1 MSDIVCK
8 LVCVFYDNLLVERYL
23 VRSCCVDDFCK
34 NMYSREDVMFC
45 IIKDMQLMKES
56 VRFVQIF
63 YWAFGWRAY

>member
-45 IIKDMQLMKES
+45 VIKDM
-56 VRFVQIF
+56 
-63 YWAFGWRAY
+63 